1 MMYTYNGMM
10 SKAMVTLN
18 LTAVKMRDDST
29 VMFYKQESLLYLK
42 ISHFVI
48 HQKPLAC
55 RAS

>member
-1 MMYTYNGMM
+1 MMYTYNEMM

-29 VMFYKQESLLYLK
+29 VMFYKQEYLLYLK